1 MKKLVLTFLT
11 FTLAFVAVNAQGRS
25 YSHRQDQ
32 YEGNENSYGQ
42 QVERNNAYG
51 QQDDR
56 SSSFG
61 ANVNRLYDELNL
73 SYNQRANAEQMNQR
87 LRYQMQSLRNDNS
100 LSQDQKRR
108 QMMYF
113 IPRNSSEFRSILNY
127 QQAQQYD
134 AMVSQVRQ
142 RAQQRN
148 ANYGN
153 QDNYGRNQ
161 DGYGYGQQ
169 NNYSSNSQSMLN
181 LLGSNNSLLSL
192 LGNNLSLGSVLG
204 SNFNLQNMIG
214 SNLNINTI
222 LSLLSTIRQSR

>member
-113 IPRNSSEFRSILNY
+113 IQRNSSEFRSILNY

-148 ANYGN
+148 ANFGN